1 MAVAADILWAA
12 VAAYAIWRW
21 AAVADRWLDRTHP
34 TLPLAPED
42 TKVPEDLVALAMT
55 ESETWA
61 QEELLKAMKE
71 KYDLYGDW
79 NRVRLAFGVGAWAGE
94 SA

>member
-1 MAVAADILWAA
+1 MAVAANILWAA

-34 TLPLAPED
+34 TLPPAPED

-55 ESETWA
+55 ESEAWA
-61 QEELLKAMKE
+61 QEETIKAMRE
-71 KYDLYGDW
+71 RYETCRDW
-79 NRVRLAFGVGAWAGE
+79 NMVRSAFGVGRIDGGR
-94 SA
+94 